1 MKKNLFS
8 LTVTIVLFS
17 FFGTAA
23 QAQHDYT
30 WDYYKISM
38 TLPADFKVTKN
49 TDTEFDAV
57 GQGMELSMDVFADK
71 HVTIDGMKDA
81 TIDFV
86 KSLKL
91 DHVDEVHNIKDD
103 DFQGK
108 YVLGAKGKD
117 AIMVAGLIVP
127 HSTTNLWVVITFAD
141 GDANAEADGLKIL
154 NSLVTH

>member
-49 TDTEFDAV
+49 TDTEFDAS
-57 GQGMELSMDVFADK
+57 GEGMELVMDVFADK
-71 HVTIDGMKDA
+71 HVTAEDMKEA
-81 TIDFV
+81 TIAFINFCLYPSARLSKIV
-86 KSLKL
+86 
-91 DHVDEVHNIKDD
+91 VDCL
-103 DFQGK
+103 F
-108 YVLGAKGKD
+108 
-117 AIMVAGLIVP
+117 
-127 HSTTNLWVVITFAD
+127 
-141 GDANAEADGLKIL
+141 
-154 NSLVTH
+154 